1 MKIKD
6 FIIGNE
12 RCFII
17 AEIGN
22 NHNGNIE
29 EAFKLIDAAKEAG
42 ADCVKFQMR
51 NMESVYRQ
59 KSLKKAGED
68 LGTEYVLDLLE
79 KFELTTEE
87 HQRISDYCN
96 QIGILYMCTPWDGIS
111 VDILEGFNV
120 HAYKVASA
128 DLTNLHLISK
138 LLKTKKRRN
147 K

>member
-59 KSLKKAGED
+59 
-68 LGTEYVLDLLE
+68 
-79 KFELTTEE
+79 
-87 HQRISDYCN
+87 
-96 QIGILYMCTPWDGIS
+96 
-111 VDILEGFNV
+111 
-120 HAYKVASA
+120 
-128 DLTNLHLISK
+128 
-138 LLKTKKRRN
+138 
-147 K
+147 